1 MRTELRAPSSEISYC
16 GSIMTRLSGSTEGHT
31 ATVNER
37 QHVQRSFFTTSRA
50 GRLASSALVALV
62 VTLFGA
68 GTALAQDKPAA
79 PKRAPKARLVDVLE
93 PLMEEAPEVKAARG
107 IVVLQ
112 RAGQPIGLGTV
123 LGKDGRILTA
133 LSPLGAGNDLEAK
146 FADDTVQKLKLGHH
160 DRLWDLALLVPQGG
174 KWKEGL
180 NASNSDPL
188 REGATIRS
196 FTTAAG
202 KAKPVA
208 KEVEL
213 RSRRSL
219 LGGDD
224 KMLSNALEMGSAINS
239 KDIGA
244 PLIDEKGKVVGV
256 LGRAC
261 LPIEGKPCAPV
272 AYGVPVSAIKS
283 FLKTVP
289 PDAVQPSPWLGIQG
303 VSESSPVVKGVRVLS
318 VAKGSPAADAKL
330 KGGEKGEGD
339 MIVAVAGK
347 PVTSPEELASVI
359 KSRSIGE
366 KVPLTVFSKGLYRQS
381 DIVLKAPPETSKAA
395 PAAAPPKEEERTFA
409 TPPPQK
415 SRKAL
420 KAAKPEKPQ
429 KAEAPKKKAPPPRD
443 DDDDMFDQA
452 D

>member
-1 MRTELRAPSSEISYC
+1 MRTELRAPSSDITYC
-16 GSIMTRLSGSTEGHT
+16 GSTEGYT
-31 ATVNER
+31 STVNKR
-37 QHVQRSFFTTSRA
+37 QHVRRF
-50 GRLASSALVALV
+50 SALVALV
-62 VTLFGA
+62 AALFGTGLCA
-68 GTALAQDKPAA
+68 PQVALAQEKPAA
-79 PKRAPKARLVDVLE
+79 PKKAPKARLADVLE
-93 PLMEEAPEVKAARG
+93 PLMEEAPEAKAARG

-180 NASNSDPL
+180 SASNSDPL

-196 FTTAAG
+196 FTGAAG
-202 KAKPVA
+202 KSKPVA

-213 RSRRSL
+213 RSRRAL

-224 KMLSNALEMGSAINS
+224 KMLNNALEMGSAINS

-283 FLKTVP
+283 FLKSVP

-339 MIVAVAGK
+339 MIVAVGGK
-347 PVTSPEELASVI
+347 PVTSPEELATAI
-359 KSRSIGE
+359 KARSIGE

-381 DIVLKAPPETSKAA
+381 DIILKAPPETAKSA
-395 PAAAPPKEEERTFA
+395 PAASAPKEEERTFA
-409 TPPPQK
+409 TPPPSK
-415 SRKAL
+415 SRKAANPL
-420 KAAKPEKPQ
+420 KVAKPQKAQ
-429 KAEAPKKKAPPPRD
+429 KAEAPKASKATKKAPPRD
-443 DDDDMFDQA
+443 EDEDDMFDQA